1 MGFTE
6 EQIKA
11 IEWYEGPLM
20 VIGTPGSGKTTVIV
34 NRVNNLI
41 YEYDVRPEN
50 ILVITFT
57 KAAAVSMKERF
68 LELSGLTST
77 NVRFGTFH
85 SFFYWIIRTAYGDK
99 LNLGVLDE
107 QKKREVLRTIL
118 RKLGPETY
126 DNEETLVSVMN
137 QLGIISCNMIDI
149 ENYYSRDMSGNDFVT
164 TYRLYKEYK
173 ERNGLI
179 DFDDMVTEC
188 YKLLKDRLDIL
199 EKIRELYPFIM
210 VDEYQDTNMIQY
222 EILKMLAHPRDN
234 IYVVGDD
241 DQSIYGFRGARP
253 DIMHK
258 FTKEFRN
265 ASTLQLSNNFRCP
278 KEIVEFSSSII
289 ADNKKRYG
297 KSLKSVVSSKGQV
310 TIDDMRTQT
319 DEYNLILSRLQKA
332 FKKGVSPSNIAIIY
346 RTNLG
351 PRRLMYKLSS
361 YNVPFN
367 VRDAIPDITNHIYVR
382 PILSYIRYAMG
393 DHSRKVFLDIMN
405 KPVRYISRD
414 MLTSE
419 VVELEDLLRAAK
431 GKDYLRDNIKRMI
444 SEIRTISKLSPFAAV
459 NYIRRAVDYDG
470 YLKKLAEDRN
480 IDYDEISDMLDE
492 FQSMISDSDTFLQ
505 MFEMLE
511 TSRKPKEEKEEEV
524 DGIQLMTLHSAKG
537 LEFSEVHILD
547 AVEGSIPHK
556 KSKSP
561 DEIEEERRLFYVGIT
576 RSSNNLYIYVPR
588 EIGDRQVSPSR
599 FLGKKGDKNGTWRN

>member
-107 QKKREVLRTIL
+107 QKKRDVLRTIL

-188 YKLLKDRLDIL
+188 YKLLKDRPDIL

-278 KEIVEFSSSII
+278 KEIVELSSSII

-332 FKKGVSPSNIAIIY
+332 FKKGVSPSDIAIIY

-419 VVELEDLLRAAK
+419 VVELEDLIRAAK

-599 FLGKKGDKNGTWRN
+599 FLGKKGDKYGTWRN

>member
-1 MGFTE
+1 MGFTD

-188 YKLLKDRLDIL
+188 YKLLKDRPDIL
-199 EKIRELYPFIM
+199 ERIRELYPFIM

-278 KEIVEFSSSII
+278 KEIVELSSSII

-332 FKKGVSPSNIAIIY
+332 FKKGVSPSDIAIIY

-537 LEFSEVHILD
+537 LEFNEVHILN

-599 FLGKKGDKNGTWRN
+599 FLGKKGDKYGTWRN

>member
-77 NVRFGTFH
+77 SVRFGTFH

-107 QKKREVLRTIL
+107 QKKRDVLRTIL

-188 YKLLKDRLDIL
+188 YKLLKDRPDIL
-199 EKIRELYPFIM
+199 ERIRELYPFIM

-278 KEIVEFSSSII
+278 KEIVELSSSII

-332 FKKGVSPSNIAIIY
+332 FKKGVPPSDIAIIY

-419 VVELEDLLRAAK
+419 VVELEDLLKAAK

-444 SEIRTISKLSPFAAV
+444 SEIKTISKLSPFAAV

>member
-107 QKKREVLRTIL
+107 QKKRDVLRTIL

-188 YKLLKDRLDIL
+188 YKLLKDRPDIL
-199 EKIRELYPFIM
+199 DRIRELYPFIM

-278 KEIVEFSSSII
+278 KEIVELSSSII

-332 FKKGVSPSNIAIIY
+332 FKKGISPSDIAIIY

-367 VRDAIPDITNHIYVR
+367 VRDVIPDITNHIYVR

-414 MLTSE
+414 MLASE

>member
-107 QKKREVLRTIL
+107 QKKRDVLRAIL

-188 YKLLKDRLDIL
+188 YKLLKDRPDIL
-199 EKIRELYPFIM
+199 ERIRELYPFIM

-241 DQSIYGFRGARP
+241 DQSIYCFRGARP

-278 KEIVEFSSSII
+278 KEIVELSSSII

-297 KSLKSVVSSKGQV
+297 IRNRYSSC
-310 TIDDMRTQT
+310 
-319 DEYNLILSRLQKA
+319 
-332 FKKGVSPSNIAIIY
+332 FCIY
-346 RTNLG
+346 
-351 PRRLMYKLSS
+351 S
-361 YNVPFN
+361 
-367 VRDAIPDITNHIYVR
+367 
-382 PILSYIRYAMG
+382 
-393 DHSRKVFLDIMN
+393 
-405 KPVRYISRD
+405 
-414 MLTSE
+414 
-419 VVELEDLLRAAK
+419 
-431 GKDYLRDNIKRMI
+431 DNA
-444 SEIRTISKLSPFAAV
+444 S
-459 NYIRRAVDYDG
+459 
-470 YLKKLAEDRN
+470 
-480 IDYDEISDMLDE
+480 
-492 FQSMISDSDTFLQ
+492 
-505 MFEMLE
+505 
-511 TSRKPKEEKEEEV
+511 
-524 DGIQLMTLHSAKG
+524 
-537 LEFSEVHILD
+537 
-547 AVEGSIPHK
+547 
-556 KSKSP
+556 
-561 DEIEEERRLFYVGIT
+561 
-576 RSSNNLYIYVPR
+576 
-588 EIGDRQVSPSR
+588 
-599 FLGKKGDKNGTWRN
+599 

>member
-188 YKLLKDRLDIL
+188 YKLLKDRPDIL
-199 EKIRELYPFIM
+199 ERIRELYPFIM

-278 KEIVEFSSSII
+278 KEIVELSSSII

-332 FKKGVSPSNIAIIY
+332 FKKGVSPSDIAIIY

-431 GKDYLRDNIKRMI
+431 GKDYLCDNIKRMI

>member
-188 YKLLKDRLDIL
+188 YKLLKDRPDIL
-199 EKIRELYPFIM
+199 ERIRELYPFIM

-278 KEIVEFSSSII
+278 KEIVELSSSII

-332 FKKGVSPSNIAIIY
+332 FKKGVSPSDIAIIY

-367 VRDAIPDITNHIYVR
+367 VRDAIPDITNHIYVK

-419 VVELEDLLRAAK
+419 VVELEDLRRAAN